1 MNRLEM
7 SKGEQGFQKVAN
19 KMDIK
24 EGGLLG
30 VELEGNKIALAM
42 INGQVFAIDAVCS
55 HQGAPLEE
63 GTLEGFNLTCPWHYA
78 VFDVRNG
85 KVSDRTVWA
94 KNQTSYPVN
103 VDDSTGDILVN
114 IGAGI
119 RQKGGKEATDTE

>member
-1 MNRLEM
+1 M

>member
-1 MNRLEM
+1 M
-7 SKGEQGFQKVAN
+7 SKGEEPGFQKVAN
-19 KMDIK
+19 KRDIK

-30 VELEGNKIALAM
+30 VELEGNNIALAM

-55 HQGAPLEE
+55 HQGGPLEE
-63 GTLEGFNLTCPWHYA
+63 GNLDGYNLTCPWHYA

-94 KNQTSYPVN
+94 KNQISYPVN
-103 VDDSTGDILVN
+103 IDENTGDILVN
-114 IGAGI
+114 VRAGI